1 MENIYQKE
9 GITMPAYV
17 VVEITVNDAKTYER
31 YKQLAPGGN
40 LPSMRL
46 PKRCGRNAPERR

>member
-1 MENIYQKE
+1 
-9 GITMPAYV
+9 MPAYV
-17 VVEITVNDAKTYER
+17 VVETTVNDAKTYER